1 MAAAAGK
8 HPRLDPAQQPNMTG
22 HHPTDAGGPSNPHE
36 PEPQQAAFGEAR
48 WPMAGAVVVG
58 MVLLLLMPDDLRLGP
73 RWLLPMVE
81 GLLLVTLIAGDPGRI
96 SRRSAALRAV
106 SIALVGVL
114 ALSAI
119 WSTVRL
125 IDDLIHGGTETNS
138 AAGLLQ
144 AGGSVWAST
153 VLAFS
158 LLYFELDGGGAAARA
173 HRMPATPELAF
184 PQHLNPDLNA
194 MHWRPRYVDY
204 LYLGLT
210 NSTAFSPTDVMPLAP
225 WAKIAMA
232 VQSLIS
238 LLILGLVIA
247 RAVNVLA

>member
-1 MAAAAGK
+1 
-8 HPRLDPAQQPNMTG
+8 MTG
-22 HHPTDAGGPSNPHE
+22 HHPTGTNDPSDPSDREPH
-36 PEPQQAAFGEAR
+36 QAAYGEAR
-48 WPMAGAVVVG
+48 WPMAGAVVAA
-58 MVLLLLMPDDLRLGP
+58 MVLTLLMPDDLRLGP
-73 RWLLPMVE
+73 RWLLPLGE

-96 SRRSAALRAV
+96 SRRSATLRGV

-125 IDDLIHGGTETNS
+125 VDDLIHGGAETNS
-138 AAGLLQ
+138 ATGLLQ
-144 AGGSVWAST
+144 AGGVVWGST
-153 VLAFS
+153 VLAFA
-158 LLYFELDGGGAAARA
+158 LLYFELDSGGAAARA
-173 HRMPATPELAF
+173 HHMPDTPELAF
-184 PQHLNPDLNA
+184 PQQLNADLNA
-194 MHWRPRYVDY
+194 TQWRPRFVDY

-232 VQSLIS
+232 VQSLVS
-238 LLILGLVIA
+238 LVILGLVVA